1 MEIIQ
6 AFSHLWSGL
15 GCQLRRKQGLGLAV
29 GRAEPEQGAADEEIR
44 SAFPE
49 GQQVRVKDGAC
60 SRCLLFVTLLNG
72 EFCLDQISTRVAC

>member
-6 AFSHLWSGL
+6 VFSL

-60 SRCLLFVTLLNG
+60 SRCLLFVALLNG